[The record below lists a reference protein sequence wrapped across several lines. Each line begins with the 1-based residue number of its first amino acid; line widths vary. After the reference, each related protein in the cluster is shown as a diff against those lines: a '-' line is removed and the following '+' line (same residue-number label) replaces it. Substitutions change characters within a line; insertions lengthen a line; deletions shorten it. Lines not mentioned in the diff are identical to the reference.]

1 MDEPAIRW
9 RRRKAD
15 RPAEIID
22 AALDCFAERG
32 FAATRM
38 DDVAARAGVTKGTV
52 YLYFKTKEDL
62 FKALVRSQL
71 LPNLEHVEAEAA
83 RGGSA
88 SALLERLVSD
98 WAEHVVPSR
107 VAVLPKLMIAEAGN
121 FPDLAKFYLDEVV
134 HRALGLIRRI
144 LLAGIE
150 AGEFRPVDADHT
162 AYLVVAPLLLSV
174 LWKHSF
180 EPHDDRP
187 LDASA
192 LCRAHLD
199 SLLAS
204 LRPPAGDP
212 PRRASARKSKKVR

>member
-1 MDEPAIRW
+1 MDEPKARW

-15 RPAEIID
+15 RPAEILN

-62 FKALVRSQL
+62 FKALVRAEL
-71 LPNLEHVEAEAA
+71 LPNIEQVEAEAV

-88 SALLERLVSD
+88 GALLERLIVQ
-98 WAEHVVPSR
+98 WAEHVLPSR
-107 VAVLPKLMIAEAGN
+107 AGVLPKLMIAEAGN

-134 HRALGLIRRI
+134 HRALGLVRRI
-144 LLAGIE
+144 LVAGVQ
-150 AGEFRPVDADHT
+150 AGEFRPVDVEHT

-192 LCRAHLD
+192 LCRAHRD

-204 LRPPAGDP
+204 LRPSANE
-212 PRRASARKSKKVR
+212 PRRASGRNPKKVR

>member
-1 MDEPAIRW
+1 MDESTARW

-15 RPAEIID
+15 RPAEILN

-62 FKALVRSQL
+62 FKALVRAEL
-71 LPNLEHVEAEAA
+71 LPNIEHVEAEAA

-88 SALLERLVSD
+88 AALLERFVTQ

-107 VAVLPKLMIAEAGN
+107 VGVLPKLMIAEAGN

-134 HRALGLIRRI
+134 HRALGLIQRV
-144 LLAGIE
+144 LQAGVD
-150 AGEFRPVDADHT
+150 AGEFRPVDIDHT
-162 AYLVVAPLLLSV
+162 TYLVVAPLLLSV

-180 EPHDDRP
+180 GPHDDRP

-192 LCRAHLD
+192 LCRTHLD
-199 SLLAS
+199 FLLAS
-204 LRPPAGDP
+204 LRPSADE
-212 PRRASARKSKKVR
+212 PRRASARKPKKVR

>member
-1 MDEPAIRW
+1 MDEPATRW

-15 RPAEIID
+15 RPAEILS

-62 FKALVRSQL
+62 FKALVRSEL
-71 LPNLEHVEAEAA
+71 LPNIEHAEAVAA

-88 SALLERLVSD
+88 AALLERLVSQ

-107 VAVLPKLMIAEAGN
+107 VGVLPKLMIAEAGN
-121 FPDLAKFYLDEVV
+121 FPELAKFYLDEVV
-134 HRALGLIRRI
+134 HRALGLIRRV

-174 LWKHSF
+174 LWRHSF

-199 SLLAS
+199 FLLTS
-204 LRPPAGDP
+204 LRPPTRE
-212 PRRASARKSKKVR
+212 PRRASARKPKKVR